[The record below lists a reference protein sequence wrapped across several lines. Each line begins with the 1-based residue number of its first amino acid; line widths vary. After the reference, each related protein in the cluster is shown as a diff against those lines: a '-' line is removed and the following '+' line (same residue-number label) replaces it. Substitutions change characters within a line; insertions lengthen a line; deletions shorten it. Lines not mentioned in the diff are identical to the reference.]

1 VTTLIRVYGGHSF
14 RVYGCRGGC
23 TTVGGMMQ
31 RLFSTFPNSA
41 PGAGL
46 LLLRFC
52 AGGELILTGLQH
64 LSSHA
69 AWVAHGLDMAQPL
82 AGSLLI
88 LGLWTP
94 ASSACAAL
102 LSMGLALSD
111 NRWQLH
117 IAHAAIALSLIAL
130 GPGAWSIDARLYGRK
145 RIHI

>member
-1 VTTLIRVYGGHSF
+1 
-14 RVYGCRGGC
+14 
-23 TTVGGMMQ
+23 MMQ

-52 AGGELILTGLQH
+52 AGGQLILTGLQH
-64 LSSHA
+64 VSGHA
-69 AWVAHGLDMAQPL
+69 SWAAHGLGMTQPL

-94 ASSACAAL
+94 AASACTAL
-102 LSMGLALSD
+102 LAIGLALSD
-111 NRWQLH
+111 NRWELH
-117 IAHAAIALSLIAL
+117 IAQAAIALGLVAL

-145 RIHI
+145 RIVI